1 MTQLWD
7 HREAGKASGLDAPA
21 EEREVGA
28 CPLRPQERVAETN
41 PPAEPAPAESPPVSP
56 FRAVLQ
62 KLGPRF
68 LPFADAATPQLP
80 LSRLLRL
87 SLFQV
92 TVGMALVLVNGT
104 LNRIMILD
112 LDVPA
117 WLVALMIALPLV
129 FAPFRA
135 LLGFKSD
142 THRSLLGWKRVPYI
156 WFGTLLQ
163 FGGLAIMP
171 FALILL
177 SGDSQ
182 GPPILGKL
190 AAALAFLLVGA
201 GLHTTQ
207 TAGLALATDLAPED
221 KRSRVVAFLYVMLL
235 LGMSVSALVLGRLL
249 VNFTQI
255 RLIQVIQGAALAT
268 MALNVIAL
276 WKQEPRRP
284 RRVLDDEPKPDFSA
298 SWRAF
303 MAGGPWRRIFVA
315 LGLGTV
321 GFSMQDILIEPYG
334 GQVLHMTVS
343 QTTAL
348 TAFFAL
354 GALISL
360 AVAARLLDK
369 RADPYRL
376 AAYGVLLGLG
386 ALTAFIF
393 SAPTGQPL
401 LFEIG
406 VIALGCGSGFFAA
419 GTLTAAMELAKHAQA
434 GLALGAWGAVG
445 ASATGGGIALGGAL
459 RDVMAGLSANGS
471 LGPAL
476 VGADTSYLIVYH
488 LEIALLFATLAAIG
502 PLVRTAGDASRQT
515 PAHLG
520 LADYPG

>member
-1 MTQLWD
+1 MDLCD
-7 HREAGKASGLDAPA
+7 HREGRPTSRDAAA
-21 EEREVGA
+21 EEREAGA
-28 CPLRPQERVAETN
+28 LPCRPDAIDAEQ
-41 PPAEPAPAESPPVSP
+41 PAPVSP

-104 LNRIMILD
+104 LNRVMIVELS
-112 LDVPA
+112 VPA

-135 LLGFKSD
+135 LLGFRSD

-156 WFGTLLQ
+156 WFGTLMQ

-177 SGDSQ
+177 SGDTT
-182 GPPILGKL
+182 GPPIVGKL

-221 KRSRVVAFLYVMLL
+221 KRARVVAFLYVMLL
-235 LGMSVSALVLGRLL
+235 LGMTVSAVLLGRLL
-249 VNFTQI
+249 AVFSQV
-255 RLIQVIQGAALAT
+255 RLIEVIQGTALVT
-268 MALNVIAL
+268 MVLNLIAL

-284 RRVLDDEPKPDFSA
+284 RRTLEVEPKPEFSA

-303 MAGGPWRRIFVA
+303 LAGGPWRRIFVA

-321 GFSMQDILIEPYG
+321 GFSMQDILLEPYG
-334 GQVLHMTVS
+334 GQILHMTVG

-348 TAFFAL
+348 TAFFAI
-354 GALISL
+354 GALLSL
-360 AVAARLLDK
+360 AVAAHRLD
-369 RADPYRL
+369 RGADPYRL
-376 AAYGVLLGLG
+376 AAFGVLIGLA
-386 ALTAFIF
+386 ALTAFVF
-393 SAPTGQPL
+393 SAPLGEPI
-401 LFEIG
+401 LFELG
-406 VIALGCGSGFFAA
+406 VVALGFGSGFFAA
-419 GTLTAAMELAKHAQA
+419 GTLTAAMELAKHSQA

-459 RDVMAGLSANGS
+459 RDVMADLAAQGR

-476 VGADTSYLIVYH
+476 IGADTSYLIVYH
-488 LEIALLFATLAAIG
+488 VEIALLFATLAAIG

-520 LADYPG
+520 LADFPG